1 MAVKAAR
8 EVSVSNRLEGGF
20 LKNRVCVYWLSGRCN
35 RNPCRFM
42 HRESPPIPQTK
53 QIHSASPEESH
64 YLKSSRRTWRNANSS
79 TPKNVTVLTNRGA
92 GSKRTSGE
100 VSQQEVLAKNER
112 KIDRM
117 DQEMVVTSKES
128 IHCQQ
133 TVQKA
138 LTTES
143 VESERTPVQKIQP
156 NVCKYWVTA
165 NCVHGDNCKDIH
177 SWYCGSGFTMLT
189 KLEGHTK
196 TITGIVLPP
205 GSDKLYTVSKDRTIR
220 IWDCN
225 SGQSAGAVDLD
236 GEVGCLISEG
246 PWLFAGLPKA
256 IKAWNFQVQAEL
268 SLRGPVGQ
276 VYSMVM
282 DNDMLFAA
290 TEEGTIL
297 VWKCGTETNIP
308 ELTAQMKGHTGAVCS
323 LVLGANNRLY
333 SGSSDNTIRVWD
345 LQTLQCTQTLNG
357 HARDVTSVICWDS
370 YLLSASLDNTL
381 KVWAATDSGNLEV
394 IYEHK
399 EEHGVVA
406 LFGMTDAEAH
416 SILFCSYNDNT
427 VRIYDLP
434 SFNERGRIFSKQQV
448 QVIQIGI
455 GGLFFT
461 GDAAGQ
467 LSVWKLLGVPCAMAS

>member
-64 YLKSSRRTWRNANSS
+64 YLKSSRRTWRNTNSS
-79 TPKNVTVLTNRGA
+79 TPKNVTLLTNRGA

-143 VESERTPVQKIQP
+143 VESDRKPVQKIQP

-196 TITGIVLPP
+196 VL
-205 GSDKLYTVSKDRTIR
+205 I
-220 IWDCN
+220 
-225 SGQSAGAVDLD
+225 
-236 GEVGCLISEG
+236 
-246 PWLFAGLPKA
+246 
-256 IKAWNFQVQAEL
+256 
-268 SLRGPVGQ
+268 
-276 VYSMVM
+276 
-282 DNDMLFAA
+282 
-290 TEEGTIL
+290 
-297 VWKCGTETNIP
+297 
-308 ELTAQMKGHTGAVCS
+308 
-323 LVLGANNRLY
+323 
-333 SGSSDNTIRVWD
+333 
-345 LQTLQCTQTLNG
+345 
-357 HARDVTSVICWDS
+357 
-370 YLLSASLDNTL
+370 
-381 KVWAATDSGNLEV
+381 
-394 IYEHK
+394 
-399 EEHGVVA
+399 
-406 LFGMTDAEAH
+406 
-416 SILFCSYNDNT
+416 
-427 VRIYDLP
+427 
-434 SFNERGRIFSKQQV
+434 
-448 QVIQIGI
+448 
-455 GGLFFT
+455 
-461 GDAAGQ
+461 
-467 LSVWKLLGVPCAMAS
+467 